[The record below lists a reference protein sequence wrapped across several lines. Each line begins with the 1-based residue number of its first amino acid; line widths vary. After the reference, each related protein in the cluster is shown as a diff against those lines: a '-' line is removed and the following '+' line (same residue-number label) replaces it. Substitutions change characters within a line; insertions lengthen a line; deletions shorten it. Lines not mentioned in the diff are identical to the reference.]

1 MALTITGW
9 INGKRRRFKYVN
21 GKKVDLGPATAH
33 KRGKKSPRKPRFEIL
48 GPPGELAKLPG
59 NPAWTLIDDT
69 FIRACERGDKSKICE
84 MLCDPSYVLTHW
96 DRRFLAAFHEGR
108 FRKGPGRPRTSNIP
122 VALMMRETFVKPFLQ
137 KELKEQQRA
146 RRKQGLPYG
155 IEDVITQQTVDI
167 MRWEGEIMKWEG
179 MPVSFEALKAAY
191 HNQSKFKKN
200 DAEKAPILPNNL
212 G

>member
-9 INGKRRRFKYVN
+9 IKGRRRRFKYVN
-21 GKKVDLGPATAH
+21 GKKVDLGPAIAP
-33 KRGKKSPRKPRFEIL
+33 KRAKKSPRRPRFEIL
-48 GPPGELAKLPG
+48 GPPNLLKKLRA

-69 FIRACERGDKSKICE
+69 FIRACKRGDKSKICE
-84 MLCDPSYVLTHW
+84 MLRDPSYVLTQR
-96 DRRFLAAFHEGR
+96 DRKCLAAFHEGR

-155 IEDVITQQTVDI
+155 IEDVITKQTV
-167 MRWEGEIMKWEG
+167 EIMEWEG

-191 HNQSKFKKN
+191 HNQRKFNKRR
-200 DAEKAPILPNNL
+200 
-212 G
+212 